1 MAEALIIRVRHQPG
15 HVLITVAGEID
26 IATAPQ
32 LRDRLAAL
40 AASGRR
46 LVVDLAQVSFLGAA
60 GLDVLAAAARQARA
74 RGGGLGVVS
83 PRPLVRRLFAI
94 TGLDRQIW
102 LARTVTEALA
112 ALASRRDMPLDGQ
125 HAGSHSPS

>member
-1 MAEALIIRVRHQPG
+1 MEEALIIRVRHQPG
-15 HVLITVAGEID
+15 HVLVTVAGEID
-26 IATAPQ
+26 IATASQ
-32 LRDRLAAL
+32 LRDRLAVL

-60 GLDVLAAAARQARA
+60 GLDVLAAAARQAREF
-74 RGGGLGVVS
+74 GGDLGVAS

-94 TGLDRQIW
+94 TGLDRQIS

-112 ALASRRDMPLDGQ
+112 VLTPGWDIPLDG
-125 HAGSHSPS
+125 PSATACDR